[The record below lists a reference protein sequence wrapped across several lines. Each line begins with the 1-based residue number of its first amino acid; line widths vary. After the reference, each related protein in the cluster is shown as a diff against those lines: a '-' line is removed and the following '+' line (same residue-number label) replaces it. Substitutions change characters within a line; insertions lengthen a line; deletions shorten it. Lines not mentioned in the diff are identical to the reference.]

1 MKKTINN
8 INYNDYI
15 KFDMSLSDKEYTRL
29 YKEAKKEFNKHFKE
43 SFEEHACFISSSA
56 LHGFYFP
63 NLETIRVIAF
73 NKKTNKPEVIYYEY

>member
-1 MKKTINN
+1 MKKTVNN

-15 KFDMSLSDKEYTRL
+15 KFDMSLSNKEYKRL

-63 NLETIRVIAF
+63 NLENIRVVAF
-73 NKKTNKPEVIYYEY
+73 NKKIGKAEIIYN

>member
-1 MKKTINN
+1 MRKTLNN

-15 KFDMSLSDKEYTRL
+15 KFDMSLSDKEYKRL

-63 NLETIRVIAF
+63 NLENIRVIAF
-73 NKKTNKPEVIYYEY
+73 NKKTNKPEVIYN

>member
-1 MKKTINN
+1 MKRTINN

-15 KFDMSLSDKEYTRL
+15 KFDMTLSDKEYKRL

-63 NLETIRVIAF
+63 NLEKVALIAF
-73 NKKTNKPEVIYYEY
+73 NKKTNKPEVIYN

>member
-15 KFDMSLSDKEYTRL
+15 KFDMPLSDKEYKRL

-43 SFEEHACFISSSA
+43 SFEENACFISSSA
-56 LHGFYFP
+56 LHGFYLP
-63 NLETIRVIAF
+63 NLEKVVLIAF
-73 NKKTNKPEVIYYEY
+73 NKKTNKPEVIYN